1 MTEKDEAR
9 ARFDEL
15 RALADAGMKELPD
28 DVAADPVDAAYY
40 RVLLAF
46 RRGVMPDDTRAE
58 LLARYENLY
67 LRDRLQLRA
76 VHEQYRRLQALYRKT
91 DALTTQL
98 TKGEITEKRALLLAL
113 CDLCGLLRGE
123 EGGTTAGVIFG
134 HAARV
139 LLDEQPAPKA
149 KVKEIP
155 KRSATPTLEEVAA
168 YMRAYCDKKGV
179 RFSETEAEKC
189 YDQYQANGWKQS
201 NGNRITDW
209 KAAVRNWVRRIP
221 EFRKETQ
228 KQSVYGSEASYDLEE
243 FARYAVGT
251 LEWEAREQRRKA
263 QKEAKSA

>member
-1 MTEKDEAR
+1 MNEEQNEIERQWLDLVIFAKEGTKVLPEG
-9 ARFDEL
+9 FTH
-15 RALADAGMKELPD
+15 DA
-28 DVAADPVDAAYY
+28 VDAAYL
-40 RVLLAF
+40 RALLALIW
-46 RRGVMPDDTRAE
+46 RTEETAE
-58 LLARYENLY
+58 REEKLQHYKTLY
-67 LRDRLQLRA
+67 RTDKLQLRA

-98 TKGEITEKRALLLAL
+98 TKGEITDKRALLLAL

-123 EGGTTAGVIFG
+123 EGGTTAGVIFE

-139 LLDEQPAPKA
+139 LLETSSTAAGAKKELPK
-149 KVKEIP
+149 KSWKP
-155 KRSATPTLEEVAA
+155 TPEEVAA
-168 YMRAYCDKKGV
+168 YMRSYCDKKGV

-221 EFRKETQ
+221 EFRREQQ

-251 LEWEAREQRRKA
+251 LEWEEREKRRAARAKA
-263 QKEAKSA
+263 V